1 VPNNNAESEADA
13 DEDSPMG
20 EKKPKADKLPS
31 SISTSIYAME
41 GNDEAH
47 FEQDN
52 HRVVG
57 SSGGPAYMMS
67 NDSSRSSGSSG
78 HLSFYENIL
87 SNPSKYFFFTFVNLY
102 CFMERGQRERKKK
115 RTYIFLLS
123 LIPNK
128 LFLTC
133 VRVFV

>member
-1 VPNNNAESEADA
+1 VATSLPNNNAESEADA

-41 GNDEAH
+41 RNNEVH

-78 HLSFYENIL
+78 HLSFYDNIL
-87 SNPSKYFFFTFVNLY
+87 SNPSKYIYIYIYFFFFFFLLICIVLWTESSLKG
-102 CFMERGQRERKKK
+102 E
-115 RTYIFLLS
+115 RTYLGHIS
-123 LIPNK
+123 A
-128 LFLTC
+128 
-133 VRVFV
+133 